1 MLRDNIFSNITG
13 NYISRPVGIRRIY
26 FFWPLLLHYRIPS
39 DIGTMQRESSSS
51 SYLILLI
58 RWQEII
64 SLPFYDPTSKAIK
77 CIRLPKLSDWWK
89 ELLEKS
95 KTQETEPSSN
105 RIANHSRQ
113 QVQIYTN
120 ATPLTYLICDCPFST
135 SKTVM
140 QEIEITH
147 IKGPIRRDTL
157 NFF

>member
-1 MLRDNIFSNITG
+1 
-13 NYISRPVGIRRIY
+13 
-26 FFWPLLLHYRIPS
+26 
-39 DIGTMQRESSSS
+39 
-51 SYLILLI
+51 
-58 RWQEII
+58 
-64 SLPFYDPTSKAIK
+64 
-77 CIRLPKLSDWWK
+77 
-89 ELLEKS
+89 LEKS